1 MDRLLKMD
9 KEQFACRMQADI
21 RRILDQVAE
30 AVNNAPQGHVISGSE
45 VRVRDLMAE
54 LRQTA
59 FQTAAQM
66 RMDATEASFS
76 PSEGCPGEGQTEPA
90 CPFFRATPKKDH
102 RDPDWRHEKR
112 RCGLR
117 LGSVARIFGP
127 PPRRDPL
134 ALSGNGP

>member
-30 AVNNAPQGHVISGSE
+30 AVNDAPQGHVISGSE

-59 FQTAAQM
+59 FQTAVQM

-76 PSEGCPGEGQTEPA
+76 PSEGRPGEGQTEQGASQPQHVE
-90 CPFFRATPKKDH
+90 PQR
-102 RDPDWRHEKR
+102 PD
-112 RCGLR
+112 R
-117 LGSVARIFGP
+117 LAS
-127 PPRRDPL
+127 DPL
-134 ALSGNGP
+134 VRRRARQ